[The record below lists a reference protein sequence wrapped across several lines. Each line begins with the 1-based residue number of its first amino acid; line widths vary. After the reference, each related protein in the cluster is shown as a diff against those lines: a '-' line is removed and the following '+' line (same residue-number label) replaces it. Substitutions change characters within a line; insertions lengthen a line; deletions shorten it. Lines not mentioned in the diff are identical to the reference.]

1 MRNFP
6 QVKKQNKKKQTKKTQ
21 NLELVCFFL
30 TIRDIILSDN
40 ENYVAYNVA
49 FGFW

>member
-6 QVKKQNKKKQTKKTQ
+6 QVKKQKTNKQKNPQ

-40 ENYVAYNVA
+40 KNYVAYNVA